1 MVVAVLLHFK
11 HASLQTTVVKSAEM
25 KFKVSGKIQ
34 CFKEI
39 GVGINVFFFFFFGGG
54 GGGGGGGELVRSTH
68 VHIECV
74 RTDIHVLV

>member
-39 GVGINVFFFFFFGGG
+39 GVGINVFFFFFFFWGGG
-54 GGGGGGGELVRSTH
+54 GAT
-68 VHIECV
+68 C
-74 RTDIHVLV
+74 